1 LIGNKKDNGK
11 GLARTNVFRHK
22 HEIICGKT
30 SSISHH
36 IIGFDEKGQITNHDS
51 FGKTNWAKIVEK
63 SVKIINFYDMGG
75 SEKALKTTGKA
86 LSKNYIDYV
95 FLVIAADKGITK
107 STFDYLKLALSMD
120 LPIVTILTKID
131 MITDEEDKATLLNNF
146 KCILKSEKKG
156 KNPLVV
162 KNKDDIVTFSQSINE
177 GILPIF
183 LISNKTGTGLDL
195 FINFLNL
202 LPAIT
207 DLDDSTSV
215 SNKDVQFDLLETIN
229 VENKFILAGI
239 VTKGILIYDTQY
251 LLGPDLEG
259 NFRTAKLISIHC
271 KRKSVKT
278 AKKGQFCSILLDD
291 SVTKDTVRSGMVLLN
306 INSSP
311 KASKCFEAEIWSI
324 NDEVQKIKYT
334 SQPIVHI
341 SHIRQSVKIIKKD
354 DCKDEDIVLNP
365 YETYIVNFEFLYAPE
380 YLNEG
385 SHIIIYQNNIKIY
398 GYITKK

>member
-63 SVKIINFYDMGG
+63 SVKIVNFYDMGG

-95 FLVIAADKGITK
+95 FLVVAVDRGITK
-107 STFDYLKLALSMD
+107 STYDYLKLALSMD
-120 LPIVTILTKID
+120 LPIVTIFTKID
-131 MITDEEDKATLLNNF
+131 MITDEEDKTTLLNNF

-202 LPAIT
+202 LPASS
-207 DLDDSTSV
+207 DVEDSS
-215 SNKDVQFDLLETIN
+215 SAAQDVQFDMLETIN
-229 VENKFILAGI
+229 VENKLILAGI
-239 VTKGILIYDTQY
+239 VTKGTLIHDTQY
-251 LLGPDLEG
+251 LLGPDVEG
-259 NFRTAKLISIHC
+259 NFRCVNLFSIHC

-291 SVTKDTVRSGMVLLN
+291 SVTKDNVRSGMVLLN
-306 INSSP
+306 VNSSP
-311 KASKCFEAEIWSI
+311 KASKSFEAEIWSI

-341 SHIRQSVKIIKKD
+341 SHIRQSVRIIKKD
-354 DCKDEDIVLNP
+354 DCKDEDIILNP
-365 YETYIVNFEFLYAPE
+365 YETYRVNFEFLYSPE

-385 SHIIIYQNNIKIY
+385 SHLIIYQNNIKIY
-398 GYITKK
+398 GYITRK

>member
-1 LIGNKKDNGK
+1 
-11 GLARTNVFRHK
+11 
-22 HEIICGKT
+22 
-30 SSISHH
+30 
-36 IIGFDEKGQITNHDS
+36 
-51 FGKTNWAKIVEK
+51 
-63 SVKIINFYDMGG
+63 MGG

-95 FLVIAADKGITK
+95 FLVIPADKGITK
-107 STFDYLKLALSMD
+107 STYDYLKLALSMD
-120 LPIVTILTKID
+120 LPIVTIFTKID
-131 MITDEEDKATLLNNF
+131 MISDEEDKTTLLNNF

-162 KNKDDIVTFSQSINE
+162 KNKHDIVTFSQSINE

-183 LISNKTGTGLDL
+183 LISNKTGLGLDL

-207 DLDDSTSV
+207 DIDDSSCDSTQ
-215 SNKDVQFDLLETIN
+215 DVQFDLLETIN

-239 VTKGILIYDTQY
+239 VTKGILIFDTKY

-259 NFRTAKLISIHC
+259 NFKSVKLLSIHC
-271 KRKSVKT
+271 KKKIVKT

-291 SVTKDTVRSGMVLLN
+291 SVTKDNIRSGMVLLN
-306 INSSP
+306 FNSAP
-311 KASKCFEAEIWSI
+311 EASKNFEAEIWCI

-341 SHIRQSVKIIKKD
+341 SHIRQSVRIIKKD
-354 DCKDEDIVLNP
+354 KCKDEDLILIP
-365 YETYIVNFEFLYAPE
+365 YKTYRINFEFLYAPE

-385 SHIIIYQNNIKIY
+385 SHLIIYQNNIKIY
-398 GYITKK
+398 GYITRK